1 MIRTATSLFALAAL
15 AGCAIPGPPPAPAPL
30 PQVAANA
37 GVAARRIN
45 GDVGAPSAPPP
56 AQVSY
61 AVAATL
67 APPSRAG
74 EAATGPGEISLDFAD
89 TDIREVVA
97 QILGKVLHVPYTI
110 DPAVR
115 GTTTFHS
122 PMPLARSQMLP
133 TLAALLA
140 QNGATLARADGIY
153 RVLTAKD
160 AATAPGLATDA
171 GELGL
176 TVVPLRY
183 AASDEIAK
191 VLQPYAG
198 AGKVTADPARNA
210 VVVSGDP
217 ATRDTLVRLVQSF
230 DIDLLAGQSYALLPV
245 TSGNAK
251 DFATALQ
258 DALRGQTGGQTGG
271 KPSGGEGGGVIR
283 VVPMERIGAVLAIAT
298 QPRLL
303 DDVRRVY
310 AMIERKQRET
320 LRSWHVFYLQNSHAN
335 SVASILQQAF
345 TPNNVTAQPSTA
357 SAVGTTA
364 PGMGAQQLGGLGSAG
379 SPGGGGT
386 GMGGG
391 MGGGIGGGG
400 IGGGGMGGGGI
411 GGGIGGSAGAAP
423 LAAPQAGAAGAPPA
437 SGNPLLGPLEAPGNV
452 DVNDMRIIPNPQNN
466 ALLIYAT
473 QQEEDTIEAMLR
485 KIDILPLQVRID
497 ATIAEVDLN
506 DQLQFGTQFFFK
518 QGGLNGVLTQVL
530 PGAAPGFLLAGN
542 NGAQLTLAA
551 LQAVTTVH
559 VLSSPEVLVLDNQP
573 ATLQVGDAV
582 PYLTSSSQSTLVAN
596 SPVINTVN
604 YAQTGVI
611 MQVTPRVNSGGL
623 VTLDVAQQ
631 VSEVDTSVNTNG
643 IPSPAFLERNVQ
655 SRVVVQDGQTVG
667 LAGLIRDSVTR
678 SNEGVPFLKDI
689 PLLGALLGQQNNTRT
704 RTELLVLITPHV
716 LHDQRDARALTE
728 DLREH
733 LPEAARVPYELG
745 RLRPDGSPDPTRALR
760 QRTGLDQ

>member
-1 MIRTATSLFALAAL
+1 MTRSAMLLFALAAL
-15 AGCAIPGPPPAPAPL
+15 AGCANPGLPPAPSPL
-30 PQVAANA
+30 PPVAANA

-61 AVAATL
+61 AAAATL
-67 APPSRAG
+67 AVPSRAG

-97 QILGKVLHVPYTI
+97 QILGKILHVPYTI

-122 PMPLARSQMLP
+122 PMPLARAQMLP

-171 GELGL
+171 GEQGL

-217 ATRDTLVRLVQSF
+217 ATRETLVRLVQSF

-258 DALRGQTGGQTGG
+258 DALRGQTGG
-271 KPSGGEGGGVIR
+271 KASGGEGGGVIR

-335 SVASILQQAF
+335 SVAYILQQAF

-357 SAVGTTA
+357 PAAAATA
-364 PGMGAQQLGGLGSAG
+364 PGVGAQQLGGPG
-379 SPGGGGT
+379 SPGGGVGGGAVG
-386 GMGGG
+386 GMGGGGAAGGGMGGGG
-391 MGGGIGGGG
+391 MGGGIGGA
-400 IGGGGMGGGGI
+400 GMGGGI
-411 GGGIGGSAGAAP
+411 GGTAGAAP

-437 SGNPLLGPLEAPGNV
+437 GGNPLLGPLETPGNV

-466 ALLIYAT
+466 ALLIFAT

-518 QGGLNGVLTQVL
+518 QGGLNGVLTQAL

-678 SNEGVPFLKDI
+678 SNEGIPFLKDI
-689 PLLGALLGQQNNTRT
+689 PVLGALLGQQNNTRT

-733 LPEAARVPYELG
+733 LPEAARVPNELG
-745 RLRPDGSPDPTRALR
+745 RLPPDGSPDPTRALR
-760 QRTGLDQ
+760 QRTGIDQ

>member
-1 MIRTATSLFALAAL
+1 MIRTATFLLALAAL
-15 AGCAIPGPPPAPAPL
+15 AGCAIPGPPPAPTPL
-30 PQVAANA
+30 PPVAANT

-61 AVAATL
+61 ADAATL
-67 APPSRAG
+67 APPNRAG

-122 PMPLARSQMLP
+122 PMPLTRSQMLP
-133 TLAALLA
+133 TLTALLA
-140 QNGATLARADGIY
+140 QNGATLARAEGIY

-160 AATAPGLATDA
+160 AATAPGIATDA
-171 GELGL
+171 GEQGL
-176 TVVPLRY
+176 TVAPRRY

-210 VVVSGDP
+210 IVVSGDP
-217 ATRDTLVRLVQSF
+217 ATRETLVRLVQSF

-258 DALRGQTGGQTGG
+258 DALRGQTGS
-271 KPSGGEGGGVIR
+271 KPTGGEGGGVIR

-335 SVASILQQAF
+335 SVAYILQQAF

-357 SAVGTTA
+357 PVAGTTA
-364 PGMGAQQLGGLGSAG
+364 PGMSAQQLGGFGGAG
-379 SPGGGGT
+379 SPGGTGA
-386 GMGGG
+386 GMGGAGMGSAG
-391 MGGGIGGGG
+391 MGGPGMGGAGIGGAGIGGGV
-400 IGGGGMGGGGI
+400 
-411 GGGIGGSAGAAP
+411 GGSAGAAP
-423 LAAPQAGAAGAPPA
+423 LAPPQAGAAGAPPA

-452 DVNDMRIIPNPQNN
+452 DLNDMRIIPNPQNN

-518 QGGLNGVLTQVL
+518 QGGLNGVLTQAL

-582 PYLTSSSQSTLVAN
+582 PYLTSSSQSTLVGN

-745 RLRPDGSPDPTRALR
+745 RLPPDGSPDPTRALR
-760 QRTGLDQ
+760 QRTGIDR